1 MRDRLVA
8 SRRAVMSRRAAI
20 KQVDAT
26 RALKAAVAAGLKPTG
41 YRIEPSG
48 AIEVHFSDAASLGGN
63 SFDEIQR
70 S

>member
-1 MRDRLVA
+1 MA
-8 SRRAVMSRRAAI
+8 TPRAVI
-20 KQVDAT
+20 KQADAT

-41 YRIEPSG
+41 YRIEPCG
-48 AIEVHFSDAASLGGN
+48 AIEVHFSEGVAALSAN

>member
-1 MRDRLVA
+1 
-8 SRRAVMSRRAAI
+8 MSRRAAV
-20 KQVDAT
+20 KQLDAT

-48 AIEVHFSDAASLGGN
+48 AIEVHFSEAALLSAN

-70 S
+70 A